1 MVRGLLGSG
10 RVQSTCCHP
19 PPMTGLPRPVLAA
32 TVLSVGTEI
41 TTGTIRDTNAG
52 ELARALTDLG
62 VRVVGLA
69 ALPDDQ
75 DVLEGAIRDALD
87 DGDAVVTTG
96 GLGPTPDDLT
106 REAIAAVTGESPEV
120 DPEVEAWLRSLWARR
135 GLPYPASNQK
145 QAWRIPSATILPNG
159 NGTAPGWWVD
169 LPDGRLVVA
178 LPGPPREMRPMWSE
192 RVVPRLRDRGVGRE
206 RVVRTLRLI
215 GIGESQL
222 ADELGDLLRA
232 DHPVVATYARAD
244 AVDIRITA
252 AGDAAAGDERA
263 RHAAEAAA
271 DRAEAIVMARVGDH
285 VWGRGDDTWPIVV
298 GAALE
303 RLDRRLAVVEI
314 GTGGRLAAL
323 LADTPGLLESR
334 SLAPQAR
341 AALELGQGA
350 VGPGG
355 LDRLVA
361 DVAAE
366 TGAEWVLGL
375 AALAQAGDTDV
386 RVLLAADGAL
396 RVEQQVAPV
405 TGATAAGRAT
415 LIAIA
420 HLHRALTDAL
430 R

>member
-1 MVRGLLGSG
+1 
-10 RVQSTCCHP
+10 
-19 PPMTGLPRPVLAA
+19 MTGRPRPVLAA

-62 VRVVGLA
+62 VRVVRLA

-75 DVLEGAIRDALD
+75 DVLAGAIRTALD
-87 DGDAVVTTG
+87 GGDAVVTTG

-106 REAIAAVTGESPEV
+106 REAISRIAGETPEV
-120 DPEVEAWLRSLWARR
+120 DPDVEAWLRSLWARR

-178 LPGPPREMRPMWSE
+178 LPGPPREMRPMWSAH
-192 RVVPRLRDRGVGRE
+192 VVPRLRERGVGRE

-222 ADELGDLLRA
+222 ADELGDLLRGT
-232 DHPVVATYARAD
+232 DPVVATYARAD
-244 AVDIRITA
+244 AVDVRITA
-252 AGDAAAGDERA
+252 GSDASVGDETGRS
-263 RHAAEAAA
+263 AAEAAA
-271 DRAEAIVMARVGDH
+271 DRAEAVVMARVGDH
-285 VWGRGDDTWPIVV
+285 VWGRGDDTWPVVV

-303 RLDRRLAVVEI
+303 RLGRRLALVEI

-341 AALELGQGA
+341 AALELEPAGA
-350 VGPGG
+350 GPGG
-355 LDRLVA
+355 LDRLVE
-361 DVAAE
+361 DVALE

-375 AALAQAGDTDV
+375 AALPRGQDTDV

-396 RVEQQVAPV
+396 RTEQQVAPV
-405 TGATAAGRAT
+405 SGATAAGRAT

-420 HLHRALTDAL
+420 HLHRALADAL

>member
-1 MVRGLLGSG
+1 MSG
-10 RVQSTCCHP
+10 R
-19 PPMTGLPRPVLAA
+19 PRPVLSA
-32 TVLSVGTEI
+32 TILSVGTEI

-62 VRVVGLA
+62 IRVVRLA
-69 ALPDDQ
+69 ALPDDLGVVT
-75 DVLEGAIRDALD
+75 DALRAALD

-106 REAIAAVTGESPEV
+106 REAIAGIAGEAPEV
-120 DPEVEAWLRSLWARR
+120 DPDVEAWLRSLWARR
-135 GLPYPASNQK
+135 GLRYPESNQK

-169 LPDGRLVVA
+169 LPDGGLIVA

-192 RVVPRLRDRGVGRE
+192 RVVPRLRERGVGRE

-222 ADELGDLLRA
+222 ADELGALLRGT
-232 DHPVVATYARAD
+232 DPVVATYARAD

-252 AGDAAAGDERA
+252 VSDAPAGDASARRAAD
-263 RHAAEAAA
+263 AAA
-271 DRAEAIVMARVGDH
+271 DRAEAAVMARVGDH
-285 VWGRGDDTWPIVV
+285 VWGRDDATWPAVV

-303 RLDRRLAVVEI
+303 RLDRRLALVEI

-334 SLAPQAR
+334 SMATQAR
-341 AALELGQGA
+341 AALELDPSGT
-350 VGPGG
+350 GPDG

-375 AALAQAGDTDV
+375 AVLPRGQDTEV

-396 RVEQQVAPV
+396 RAERQVAPV
-405 TGATAAGRAT
+405 TGTTAAGRAT

-420 HLHRALTDAL
+420 HLHRALADAL